1 MVYRK
6 PKGSRGGW
14 RWRGCFR
21 SHIRGEAPGK
31 AAFTLKRAK
40 RSQPRV
46 KPGKGRSGHRLWEM
60 QKPLVECS
68 RAIQGPSVGQRKC
81 EPEEILVH
89 VESRVESGGGHP
101 PRACLETHDR
111 KKQAVMLQNTLEL
124 QVWMWLCSLGPERHF
139 KDSLNFQLSPGKSS

>member
-1 MVYRK
+1 M
-6 PKGSRGGW
+6 KGLLQIPHQRRGPWEG
-14 RWRGCFR
+14 
-21 SHIRGEAPGK
+21 SIYTKKGK
-31 AAFTLKRAK
+31 KKSATCQTRQRTF
-40 RSQPRV
+40 
-46 KPGKGRSGHRLWEM
+46 GHRLWEM

-111 KKQAVMLQNTLEL
+111 KKQAVTLQNTLEL

-139 KDSLNFQLSPGKSS
+139 KDSLNFQLSPGKSSYMCFLILWK